1 VPRVIAICNAKGGV
15 GKTTLT
21 AALAVGATGKVVVVD
36 ADPQGSLEAW
46 FERRDDTDIEYVH
59 ATDERGLT
67 RAVAKLRSS
76 SADWVLI
83 DGAPALIEQLEA
95 AIVASDFVVIP
106 VRPSI
111 FDIEPVTIAIELCQE
126 YGRAYALL
134 VNAADKDWK
143 NTDETTK
150 ALRELGDVLPVTVR
164 YHEGHAASATEGQ
177 SAAEFL
183 KGRSK
188 SAATKEIDALWD
200 AIKARLPKGRRA

>member
-21 AALAVGATGKVVVVD
+21 ILLATGATGKVAVVD

-46 FERRDDTDIEYVH
+46 FERRGDDDIEYVH

-76 SADWVLI
+76 TIDWIII
-83 DGAPALIEQLEA
+83 DGAPASVEQLEA
-95 AIVASDFVVIP
+95 AIVASDLVLIP
-106 VRPSI
+106 FRPSI
-111 FDIEPVTIAIELCQE
+111 KDLETIPIAIELCEE
-126 YGRAYALL
+126 YGRPFALL
-134 VNAADKDWK
+134 SNAADKEWK
-143 NTDETTK
+143 NTAETAK
-150 ALRELGDVLPVTVR
+150 AAALLGEVLPISVR
-164 YHEGHAASATEGQ
+164 YHEGHAASSTDGQ

-188 SAATKEIDALWD
+188 TAAVKEAEALWD

>member
-1 VPRVIAICNAKGGV
+1 MPRVIAICNAKGGV

-21 AALAVGATGKVVVVD
+21 AALAVSAPGRVVVVD

-46 FERRDDTDIEYVH
+46 FERRGETDIDYVR
-59 ATDERGLT
+59 AQDERGLT
-67 RAVAKLRSS
+67 RAIAKLRAG

-95 AIVASDFVVIP
+95 AIVAADFVLIP

-111 FDIEPVTIAIELCQE
+111 LDVEPVTIAIELCNE
-126 YGRAYALL
+126 YGRAFALL

-143 NTDETTK
+143 NTDETIK
-150 ALRELGDVLPVTVR
+150 ALRELGEVLPVTVR
-164 YHEGHAASATEGQ
+164 YHEGHATSMTEGQ
-177 SAAEFL
+177 SAAEYL

-188 SAATKEIDALWD
+188 TTAQNDIDALWD
-200 AIKARLPKGRRA
+200 ALKARLPKARRA